1 MAEENLCVCVCWGA
15 WGVFV
20 GRTPPDH
27 LPRGVPDDWSVCVFF
42 EVFLS
47 ACAEQVCVCRK
58 GQERA
63 RKSRVE
69 EK

>member
-1 MAEENLCVCVCWGA
+1 MCVCVCVGELGGW
-15 WGVFV
+15 VFV

-47 ACAEQVCVCRK
+47 ACAEQVCVRRK